1 MTLKP
6 ERVCGPKIFYGKKFR
21 ARKTID
27 QQQTNKQTECEK
39 NDNIFFNVK
48 FDLAKYL
55 IR

>member
-27 QQQTNKQTECEK
+27 QQQTNKRNVKKMIT
-39 NDNIFFNVK
+39 IFFNVK